1 MAYEF
6 KLTRRVEFH
15 ETDLAGIVHFSNFF
29 RYMEIVEHA
38 FFRSQGLSIH
48 ETVPA
53 APGEALIGWPRVH
66 AECDY
71 KRPLKFEDEFEM
83 QLRVLKVKTKSMV
96 YEIVFRKQT
105 EEIARGKMIAACVTK
120 SADGKG
126 MQAVPIPKR
135 ILDKIQAVPSSP

>member
-1 MAYEF
+1 MAHEI
-6 KLTRRVEFH
+6 KLTRRVDFH

-29 RYMEIVEHA
+29 RYMEAAEHA
-38 FFRSQGLSIH
+38 FFRSVGLSIH

-53 APGEALIGWPRVH
+53 APGEALLGWPRVH

-83 QLRVLKVKTKSMV
+83 HFKVLGVKNKSIV
-96 YEIVFRKQT
+96 YEIVFRKGT
-105 EEIARGKMIAACVTK
+105 EEIARGKVVAACVTK
-120 SADGKG
+120 TADGKG

-135 ILDKIQAVPSSP
+135 ITDKIQAAP